1 MAFNKLSA
9 LTILLSLLS
18 CSIFS
23 HACESCNPKPKP
35 SPPPP
40 SKNSSPC
47 PPPPSTTPK
56 ATPPHTPSTTHPP
69 PTPSTTPKAS
79 PPPPTPST
87 TPTTSTPPPS
97 TTTPTASPP
106 TPSTSQKCP
115 KDTLKLGVCANLLGL
130 VNVVVGSPASSKCCA
145 LIQGLADLDAAIC
158 LCTAIKANV
167 LGINL
172 NVPVTLSLLLS
183 ACQKSIPSGF
193 QCS

>member
-1 MAFNKLSA
+1 MDSNKLSA
-9 LTILLSLLS
+9 LIILLSFLS

-23 HACESCNPKPKP
+23 DACESCNPKPKH

-40 SKNSSPC
+40 SKNPTPC
-47 PPPPSTTPK
+47 PPPPSTIPK
-56 ATPPHTPSTTHPP
+56 ASPP
-69 PTPSTTPKAS
+69 PTPSTT
-79 PPPPTPST
+79 
-87 TPTTSTPPPS
+87 PPS